1 MKGQNLRI
9 LLGNPAKCVAFSTG
23 CTYHVSTN
31 LEDSST
37 KDDDDNFQKQE
48 VTGFAGDISCDALY
62 SVETDASGVN
72 GIDALD
78 MLLAGQEV
86 DVEFSPTTGTKNR
99 TATGIKYTCKAIV
112 NDISI
117 NAQVKTNVSYSIQL
131 QMNSKPV
138 KGSPASSNEIGG

>member
-9 LLGNPAKCVAFSTG
+9 LIGSPAKCVAFSTS
-23 CTYHVSTN
+23 CSYHLSAT

-37 KDDDDNFQKQE
+37 KDDIGGFQKQE
-48 VTGFAGDISCDALY
+48 VTGMAGDISCDALF
-62 SVETDASGVN
+62 STETDATGVN
-72 GIDALD
+72 GEQALD

-99 TATGIKYTCKAIV
+99 TETGGVKYTCKAIV

-117 NAQVKTNVSYSIQL
+117 NAPNRANVTYTIQM

-138 KGSPASSNEIGG
+138 KSGSTLNSND